1 MTLGPELRA
10 KLARRVAEPDA
21 QHALIDYWWE
31 TTGWVRPDWE
41 AIVDTVIDL
50 YHAEGKPR

>member
-1 MTLGPELRA
+1 MTMDAELRA
-10 KLARRVAEPDA
+10 KLARRVAEYDA

-41 AIVDTVIDL
+41 AIIDTVIDL
-50 YHAEGKPR
+50 YCAEGEPR